1 MVSWWAAFALV
12 AVADVAPHDL
22 RRARTKKPRPEY
34 RGHGFEA
41 MAATLNKHVRNLFP
55 AAKACEDWSLPDL
68 HAFQEKVWQAR
79 HPALEAIYQQATD
92 NRRLRV
98 QTVDEL
104 RAAFKATRERVMG
117 NKTLERIAR
126 DSHCHESVMW
136 LIHHVPA
143 VKQADLVADTPAPML
158 PKVTS
163 EEKKTCASA
172 TGNHADVCKLAE
184 EKDTCAWCHNQQNDE
199 NLLPNA
205 SSPEFV
211 GPDDGNPHDWDRM
224 RRCDEDYKGYLK
236 DGTTGCGLCEGIGGI
251 AWTDKNTDIHIPKCE
266 IVANASSVD
275 LTTVGKPI
283 FPKQYTVKFWEILI
297 GRMTDPFCFSFFPE
311 NNSSGTM
318 CYRAEEGTNY
328 YDIEK
333 EAAVFIYDK
342 VKLPKAPF
350 SLLPNISSK
359 VYHVQDKMWIVNDL
373 WGVEQCICT
382 DPGKSIPTKCYPSR
396 YDFASKA
403 TYLGREKL
411 HVEYMWKDMVLDHWN
426 TWAHHIWTDPE
437 TKNIVRMWK
446 PWNGLQVFPA
456 DSWKPSVD
464 DNSVFEVPPPQCKK
478 GGAKVRITCDD
489 EGRYHPKK
497 NEGMEYLNQHLDMMA
512 KRVSEKEIMV

>member
-1 MVSWWAAFALV
+1 MVCLFSTLALV
-12 AVADVAPHDL
+12 VAAEVAQTDL
-22 RRARTKKPRPEY
+22 HRARTKKPRQEF

-41 MAATLNKHVRNLFP
+41 MAATLNGHVERLFP
-55 AAKACEDWSLPDL
+55 LTKACEDWSLPDL
-68 HAFQEKVWQAR
+68 HSFQEKVWEAR
-79 HPALEAIYQQATD
+79 HPALEAIYQQTQD

-98 QTVDEL
+98 KTLDDL
-104 RAAFKATRERVMG
+104 RAVFEATRERVMG

-126 DSHCHESVMW
+126 DAHCHESVMW
-136 LIHHVPA
+136 LIHHVPT
-143 VKQADLVADTPAPML
+143 VKQAELVEGVPAPLL
-158 PKVTS
+158 PKATS
-163 EEKKTCASA
+163 EEKKSCAKAS
-172 TGNHADVCKLAE
+172 GNHAEVCALAE
-184 EKDTCAWCHNQQNDE
+184 EKDTCAWCHNNQKDDFI
-199 NLLPNA
+199 LPNA
-205 SSPEFV
+205 SNAEFV
-211 GPDDGNPHDWDRM
+211 GPDDGNPHDWDRL
-224 RRCDEDYKGYLK
+224 RRCDEDYKDK
-236 DGTTGCGLCEGIGGI
+236 SCGLCEGIGGI
-251 AWTDKNTDIHIPKCE
+251 AWTDKNSDIYIPKCE
-266 IVANASSVD
+266 IVANASDVD
-275 LTTVGKPI
+275 MSTVGKPI

-359 VYHVQDKMWIVNDL
+359 VYHVQDKMWIVNNL

-411 HVEYMWKDMVLDHWN
+411 AVEYMWKDMVVDHWN
-426 TWAHHIWTDPE
+426 TWAHHIWTDPV

-446 PWNGLQVFPA
+446 PWNGLQIFPPEA
-456 DSWKPSVD
+456 WKPSVAD
-464 DNSVFEVPPPQCKK
+464 PSVFDVPPPQCKK

-489 EGRYHPKK
+489 DGAYHPKM
-497 NEGMEYLNQHLDMMA
+497 NEGMEHLSQHLDAMTKHA
-512 KRVSEKEIMV
+512 SEKQILV